1 MIIFTSDASHCAL
14 DSQIAVMATL
24 SFFPQSPTSKEVVMA
39 ALEKAKPN
47 LPAKP
52 VKQKAPSKAAASS
65 AATYDD
71 NDVADDDE
79 PAEKPAA
86 KAAAKP
92 KSAF

>member
-1 MIIFTSDASHCAL
+1 M
-14 DSQIAVMATL
+14 V
-24 SFFPQSPTSKEVVMA
+24 

-52 VKQKAPSKAAASS
+52 VKQKAPSKAAASAA
-65 AATYDD
+65 AATYND

-92 KSAF
+92 KSTFLALILCAQIT